1 MNSAQIAAATTA
13 ELVAFYNAHA
23 ATPVKKFADR
33 KTAERRVAALMADMI
48 ATSKAAIPAPE
59 KAHKEP
65 APKAPSKKAAKA
77 ESKAQRAAVI
87 AERLSTGHCPL
98 CGGDPSSQTAN
109 GEDGTAKG
117 DNENFCHE
125 CSGAY
130 DRATGAKRKPFNAP
144 ASNAQRAA
152 SIAASWADEAVR
164 AARSSRIHIS
174 VNGQEFKSV
183 GAAFRT
189 LRLPLAKHIAFR
201 ASLRAAGSATF
212 EHDGKKFNF
221 VVTSIDD

>member
-33 KTAERRVAALMADMI
+33 KTAERRVAGLMANMI
-48 ATSKAAIPAPE
+48 ATAKASIPAPE
-59 KAHKEP
+59 AK
-65 APKAPSKKAAKA
+65 PSKATKKAVQA
-77 ESKAQRAAVI
+77 ETKKHAAELV

-109 GEDGTAKG
+109 GEDGTSKG
-117 DNENFCHE
+117 DTENFCHE

-144 ASNAQRAA
+144 VSNAQRAA
-152 SIAASWADEAVR
+152 SIAASWTDEAVR
-164 AARSSRIHIS
+164 AARSSRIHIK

-183 GAAFRT
+183 GAAFRA

-212 EHDGKKFNF
+212 EHDGEKFKF
-221 VVTSIDD
+221 VVTSIDE